1 MTHILLQIKKTSPL
15 LGGAFLIIIVL
26 HLFPLDFFQSYIL
39 NSAFEN
45 LLHPYGF
52 ACVAAYLLYVLYPS
66 VQHSS
71 RKHKIILVL
80 STTVFS
86 VGIGLASEITQR
98 YFNRDASLEDL
109 LNDTLGS
116 VAGALLFIAITRHSF
131 IKNKLLRLTILLSGI
146 LILLSTSVTFAK
158 VSFAVYCR
166 NHQYPVLFGFEK
178 QWEQTFIDAKNST
191 VSIVNDT
198 TFRSDNKSNH
208 SLRVDFH
215 DRRFSG
221 VTFSDVYPNW
231 SKSDTFSFALYSL
244 SDSSYSLFIRIND
257 SDHTNEYADRF
268 NSRIQVNPGE
278 NHCSFAINDIANS
291 LKTRTMNLNRVETI
305 MLFGNKSNSGKS
317 ILLDSIRLNR

>member
-1 MTHILLQIKKTSPL
+1 MTHLLLQIKKTSPL
-15 LGGAFLIIIVL
+15 LGGAFLIIIIL
-26 HLFPLDFFQSYIL
+26 HLFPLGFFQSYIL
-39 NSAFEN
+39 SSAFEN

-52 ACVAAYLLYVLYPS
+52 ACVTAFLLYVLYPS

-71 RKHKIILVL
+71 RKHKIILLL

-109 LNDTLGS
+109 LNDTIGS
-116 VAGALLFIAITRHSF
+116 VAGALLFISIHRYSF
-131 IKNKLLRLTILLSGI
+131 IKNKLLRLIILGTGI
-146 LILLSTSVTFAK
+146 LILLYTSVPFTK
-158 VSFAVYCR
+158 VAFAVYCR
-166 NHQYPVLFGFEK
+166 NHQHPVLFGFEK
-178 QWEQTFIDAKNST
+178 QWEQTFIDARNST

-198 TFRSDNKSNH
+198 TLRSDTKNNH

-221 VTFSDVYPNW
+221 VTFSDVYPDW
-231 SKSDTFSFALYSL
+231 SKSDTFSFTLYSL
-244 SDSSYSLFIRIND
+244 SDSSYALFIRIND

-268 NSRIQVNPGE
+268 NSGIQVNPGN
-278 NHCSFAINDIANS
+278 NHYAFAINDIAKS
-291 LKTRTMNLNRVETI
+291 LKTRTMNLNKVETI
-305 MLFGNKSNSGKS
+305 MLFGNKNNSGKS